1 MKRIILSFII
11 LLAAQISF
19 AQVEVA
25 IEQNINTTIGCLN
38 IKPGWDVR
46 LMHRETEGYRVAIV
60 VPRQYEEVAIVD
72 VHECNIIGDTMTINE
87 NTLLPRGTIIE
98 LEGNLGFRKINVYDN
113 AIVSA
118 DHIMAPEA
126 TDTYYIYLGKNANF
140 HINHLRFCGEPIL
153 SVNDESTL
161 HIDTI
166 TGQGE
171 PALELYDGNFEYG
184 QDLLEGKITVKE
196 YEKQNGNYYS
206 KYAKIIKT
214 QMIEGEP
221 VTTERYKIWG
231 EFLSFG
237 SSVGFRRGAD
247 AVDFNS
253 PYKYSHNLSINMGLT
268 TFFKFG
274 EHWGLT
280 TGLSYNF
287 NEQEMVHQLQL
298 EDGKL
303 EVIDGQVPM
312 QQNRIISNYLG
323 VPVEL
328 NWYLG
333 KRGTE
338 SVSLDYYCGY
348 LLGGQLLF
356 RTAANNY
363 KGWLGETARP
373 ILNPWKMELGLSFNT
388 QHLGIFHGVRV
399 FVNLLPEYRPSV
411 TTDKFRSVGVEIKL

>member
-11 LLAAQISF
+11 LLAAQIGF
-19 AQVEVA
+19 TQEEVA

-38 IKPGWDVR
+38 INAGWDVR
-46 LMHRETEGYRVAIV
+46 LMHRETEGYRIAIV
-60 VPRQYEEVAIVD
+60 VPKQYEEIAIVD
-72 VHECNIIGDTMTINE
+72 VHVCNIIGDTMTINE

-113 AIVSA
+113 AIVAA

-126 TDTYYIYLGKNANF
+126 TDDPYVYLGKNADF
-140 HINHLRFCGEPIL
+140 HINHLQFCDGPML

-161 HIDTI
+161 RIDTI

-171 PALELYDGNFEYG
+171 PILELYDGNFEYG
-184 QDLLEGKITVKE
+184 HDLLEGKIIVKE
-196 YEKQNGNYYS
+196 YEKQNCNYYS

-231 EFLSFG
+231 EFLAFG
-237 SSVGFRRGAD
+237 ASVGLRQGANP
-247 AVDFNS
+247 VDFNS
-253 PYKYSHNLSINMGLT
+253 PFKSTHTTSANLGLT
-268 TFFKFG
+268 TFFKLS

-287 NEQEMVHQLQL
+287 NVQDMVHQLKF
-298 EDGKL
+298 EDGNL
-303 EVIDGQVPM
+303 EIIDGQVPI
-312 QQNRIISNYLG
+312 QQNRLFSNYLG
-323 VPVEL
+323 IPIEL

-333 KRGTE
+333 KQGTE

-348 LLGGQLLF
+348 LLGGQIWVRNQNSSF
-356 RTAANNY
+356 AWVGTS
-363 KGWLGETARP
+363 ARP
-373 ILNPWKMELGLSFNT
+373 LFNPWKMELGLSFNT
-388 QHLGIFHGVRV
+388 QHLGIIHGVRV
-399 FVNLLPEYRPSV
+399 FTNLLPEYKPGI
-411 TTDKFRSVGVEIKL
+411 TTDKFRSVGLEIKL